1 MSVSDSYKAFI
12 LEQLQDAGTITARR
26 MFGGI
31 GLYLEGT
38 FFGLIDDDVLYF
50 KVDDTTRGDFER
62 WGSRPFRPYGEDSYS
77 MQYYEVPADVLEDRS
92 SLKEWTGKAVAVAR
106 KSATARRKKKPRSRD
121 R

>member
-1 MSVSDSYKAFI
+1 MSVSDGYKTFI
-12 LEQLQDAGTITARR
+12 LEQLQVAGSVTARR

-50 KVDDTTRGDFER
+50 KVDDSTRGDFER
-62 WGSRPFRPYGEDSYS
+62 SGSPPFRPYGDDSYS
-77 MQYYEVPADVLEDRS
+77 MQYYSVPADVLEDQS
-92 SLKEWTGKAVAVAR
+92 SLKEWTGKAVTVAR
-106 KSATARRKKKPRSRD
+106 RSATARKKKPRKRD

>member
-1 MSVSDSYKAFI
+1 MSVSDGYKAFV
-12 LEQLQDAGTITARR
+12 LEQLQEAGSIVAKR

-50 KVDDTTRGDFER
+50 KVDDSTRPDFER
-62 WGSRPFRPYGEDSYS
+62 LGSRPFRPFGDDSYS

-92 SLKEWTGKAVAVAR
+92 SLKQWTGNAVAVAR
-106 KSATARRKKKPRSRD
+106 RSATATKKKPRGRD

>member
-1 MSVSDSYKAFI
+1 MSVSDSYRAFI
-12 LEQLQDAGTITARR
+12 LEQLRDAGVISARR

-38 FFGLIDDDVLYF
+38 FFGLIDDDALYF
-50 KVDDTTRGDFER
+50 KVDDTTRLDFER
-62 WGSRPFRPYGEDSYS
+62 SGSRPFRPYGEDSYS

-106 KSATARRKKKPRSRD
+106 RSATAKKKRAPRRD